1 MVNDTKKET
10 VKPSSNLQDAKTKK
24 YALSVMVGNSER
36 EIVKPGSNS
45 GWVHYVHFHT
55 NTFGKG
61 MNLSCLPPA
70 IG

>member
-45 GWVHYVHFHT
+45 G
-55 NTFGKG
+55 
-61 MNLSCLPPA
+61 
-70 IG
+70 